1 LDPLKYLVERP
12 ATTCIIRRRKSLNG
26 RSSSSYSLIKKSLPK
41 PFNEDRI
48 VHPHEIMSKM
58 IAKWRLVIETNLN
71 EIVRDLVKAD
81 ITRSHEVGINKWASV
96 MASNGVYLTQQELN
110 MLMTMASLTNN

>member
-1 LDPLKYLVERP
+1 
-12 ATTCIIRRRKSLNG
+12 
-26 RSSSSYSLIKKSLPK
+26 
-41 PFNEDRI
+41 
-48 VHPHEIMSKM
+48 MSKI